1 MKSEIFNRA
10 KYIIVAMAIVVFSYC
25 VSSFYNEGT
34 LIIPTEN
41 KIIEY
46 NASGTEE
53 YDVTLKNIF
62 TEGDEYTSLSI
73 DPIILISFKDPQII
87 EEVKLNL
94 SVSDEDNKTMFQV
107 FYRDSEGFF
116 SEVNSVKA
124 SVSSGEYSIELPV
137 DEKYAE
143 LRLDIS
149 DEQGTTVTIS
159 SVKFCQKKT
168 GPLLKLLPVFLICVI
183 YFSAAFVLFLIK
195 IAGKVSESR
204 FCLGELLL
212 TVLFT
217 TTVVFAKMYGD
228 GNVYAYT
235 IMGTDTINAYIPSH
249 MFYSDSL
256 REVNFDLWSA
266 EFGYGGSVFSGMY
279 DPLMVCVILLTAILG
294 KGFLIH
300 GLVIHKI
307 GCLLLSAYFCY
318 KFLCLFSDK
327 YPIAAIASYLYAFNG
342 FGNIW
347 GQHYHFM
354 AYPTL
359 TIMVF
364 YGVERFLRREKKC
377 SFFVIIISGICMA
390 ISVYPCYM
398 IYLSAAVYALIRYV
412 YMVDRFQIKPFISKI
427 IYLLA
432 NVLIGFG
439 TGMAFSLPYIETI
452 LNSGRISGN
461 GILPRIWEA
470 IKLNF
475 FEPWWDVPR
484 RMLTGPQLNY
494 RIQYY
499 EDPQLF
505 FSVISV
511 VLLLQFIFTVHKIY
525 KKPRQMVCVY
535 LSVGLV
541 LFSVY
546 NGLVP
551 SVLNAFVAVRY
562 RGLYV
567 LFPAAALM
575 TLSVLDNIRNKKIFS
590 YEALAVGGIISVSAL
605 LLPYIYTD
613 VNDLNC
619 KDILPACIVL
629 LIFSVCLLIRLL
641 RSKKQYAMI
650 LLCAVL
656 VFDCT
661 AELNAVIAN
670 QFDIMPASTY
680 EEKEANG
687 QETSVLLNYVRETD
701 DDYYRI
707 DKTYCDFNVVTD
719 SLCEN
724 YRSLTLYKS
733 TDAVSMRAFY
743 SEYLNGRYTHS
754 LGSKM
759 YYLDPYELVQWSMTG
774 LRYVLSTY
782 ESYDTDHFIPV
793 TEHNGRTLYR
803 LSDSESFGT
812 FYTKA
817 VSFDEFSGL
826 DYGNKT
832 KVLQSSMILEEDFE
846 GSPYGVTV
854 SEAVTALG
862 EKNITG
868 DLFPEKSLVA
878 AINEEG
884 QREIF
889 LPENWAEGMEGE
901 IFIEYSF
908 LDART
913 LPPRWMSILDAR
925 IPPLR
930 WMSTI
935 FRIFRPTT
943 LATQNLS
950 ASLAVDNGDGYI
962 SVATTSIPAGT
973 GVSERF
979 TLPRSAKSIRFDLQE
994 RVTMNSLN
1002 VIVTEASLRPN
1013 EANAV
1018 IKDTGSDSH
1027 ITADINCPENGL
1039 LFMPIPFDKDW
1050 SAYVDGMEAKII
1062 PANSGFMAVDLTSG
1076 EHRVEFIYKN
1086 KAFIYGIVI
1095 SLVSCMIA
1103 LMFWYLENKRS
1114 NLKNKKESVK
1124 EK

>member
-10 KYIIVAMAIVVFSYC
+10 KYIIVALAIVVFSYC
-25 VSSFYNEGT
+25 ISSFYNEGT
-34 LIIPTEN
+34 FIIPTEN

-46 NASGTEE
+46 NVSGTEE
-53 YDVTLKNIF
+53 YDVSLENIF
-62 TEGDEYTSLSI
+62 TDGDAYTSLSI
-73 DPIILISFKDPQII
+73 DPSILISFKEPQII

-94 SVSDEDNKTMFQV
+94 SVSDEDNKTMLQV
-107 FYRDSEGFF
+107 FYRDSESFF
-116 SEVNSVKA
+116 SEVNSVRTT
-124 SVSSGEYSIELPV
+124 VSSGEYSIELPV

-168 GPLLKLLPVFLICVI
+168 GLLLKFLPVFLICVI
-183 YFSAAFVLFLIK
+183 YFSVAFVLFMIK
-195 IAGKVSESR
+195 KAGKVSDSR

-212 TVLFT
+212 AVLFT
-217 TTVVFAKMYGD
+217 ITVVFAKMYVD
-228 GNVYAYT
+228 GNIYAYT
-235 IMGTDTINAYIPSH
+235 LMGIDTINSYIPLH
-249 MFYSDSL
+249 IFYSDRL
-256 REVNFDLWSA
+256 REVGLDLWNA
-266 EFGYGGSVFSGMY
+266 EFGYGGSVFSGIY
-279 DPLMVCVILLTAILG
+279 DPLMACVILLTVSLG

-364 YGVERFLRREKKC
+364 YGVERFLRKEKKC
-377 SFFVIIISGICMA
+377 SFFVIVISGICMA
-390 ISVYPCYM
+390 SSVYPCYM

-412 YMVDRFQIKPFISKI
+412 YMIDRFRLKPFISKI
-427 IYLLA
+427 TYLLV

-452 LNSGRISGN
+452 LNSGRVSGI

-470 IKLNF
+470 MKLNF
-475 FEPWWDVPR
+475 LEPWWDIPR
-484 RMLTGPQLNY
+484 RMLTGPQPNY
-494 RIQYY
+494 HIQYY

-505 FSVISV
+505 FSIISV
-511 VLLLQFIFTVHKIY
+511 VLLLQFLFTAHKIY

-535 LSVGLV
+535 LSAGLV

-551 SVLNAFVAVRY
+551 LALNAFAGVRY

-590 YEALAVGGIISVSAL
+590 YEALSVGGVISVLAL
-605 LLPYIYTD
+605 VLPYIYMD
-613 VNDLNC
+613 VNDL
-619 KDILPACIVL
+619 KTEDILPVCIVL
-629 LIFSVCLLIRLL
+629 LIFSVCLLIRLH

-661 AELNAVIAN
+661 AELNAVIVN
-670 QFDIMPASTY
+670 QFDIMPASTF
-680 EEKEANG
+680 EEREANV
-687 QETSVLLNYVRETD
+687 QETLVLLNYVRETD

-733 TDAVSMRAFY
+733 TDVVSMRTFY
-743 SEYLNGRYTHS
+743 SGYLNARYNHS
-754 LGSKM
+754 LATKM

-782 ESYDTDHFIPV
+782 EPYDTDHFIPV

-803 LSDSESFGT
+803 LSDSDSFGT
-812 FYTKA
+812 FYTRA

-832 KVLQSSMILEEDFE
+832 KVLQNSVILEEDFV

-854 SEAVTALG
+854 SEAVIALG
-862 EKNITG
+862 EKDITG
-868 DLFPEKSLVA
+868 DLLFEKSLVA
-878 AINEEG
+878 AINEDG

-889 LPENWAEGMEGE
+889 LPENWAEGIEGE

-908 LDART
+908 LA
-913 LPPRWMSILDAR
+913 A
-925 IPPLR
+925 
-930 WMSTI
+930 
-935 FRIFRPTT
+935 
-943 LATQNLS
+943 QNLS
-950 ASLAVDNGDGYI
+950 SSMAVDNGDGYI
-962 SVATTSIPAGT
+962 PVAKTSIPAGT
-973 GVSERF
+973 VVSERF

-994 RVTMNSLN
+994 GVTMNSLS
-1002 VIVTEASLRPN
+1002 VTVTEAPLRPN
-1013 EANAV
+1013 ETNAV

-1027 ITADINCPENGL
+1027 LTADINCPENGL
-1039 LFMPIPFDKDW
+1039 LFIPIPFDKGW
-1050 SAYVDGMEAKII
+1050 SAYVDGIKAEII
-1062 PANSGFMAVDLTSG
+1062 PANSGFMAIDLTSG
-1076 EHRVEFIYKN
+1076 EHRVEFIYKD
-1086 KAFIYGIVI
+1086 KGFIYGTVI

-1103 LMFWYLENKRS
+1103 LVFWYLENKRFNS
-1114 NLKNKKESVK
+1114 KNKKESVK